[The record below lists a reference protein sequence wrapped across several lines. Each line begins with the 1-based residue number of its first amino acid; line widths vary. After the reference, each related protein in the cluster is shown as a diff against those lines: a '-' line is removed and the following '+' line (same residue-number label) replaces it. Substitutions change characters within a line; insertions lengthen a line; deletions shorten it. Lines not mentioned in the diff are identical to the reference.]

1 MIKLSEDK
9 DEMVS
14 IIRIPRDR
22 IAVLVGKD
30 GSTKARIQEISSC
43 DIAIDSGEGEVMIT
57 GKENVDP
64 IKFNI
69 TGEVVKAIGRGFNPE
84 KAMFLYND
92 GFQLVVLSLR
102 DVAKKGSNRIGQ
114 IKARVI
120 GTQGKTRS
128 IIEDITECFISIYG
142 DTISIIGDFISIK
155 YALEAVEK
163 LISGKKQRSVY
174 TYLESHANEMKSEK
188 LSETFR

>member
-1 MIKLSEDK
+1 MSERI

-14 IIRIPRDR
+14 VIRIPRDR
-22 IAVLVGKD
+22 VAVLVGKE
-30 GSTKARIQEISSC
+30 GSTKTRIQEISSC
-43 DIAIDSGEGEVMIT
+43 EIEIDSMEGEVTILAS
-57 GKENVDP
+57 ENTDP
-64 IKFNI
+64 IKFTI
-69 TGEVVKAIGRGFNPE
+69 TGEVVKAIGRGFNPD
-84 KAMFLYND
+84 KAMFLYNE
-92 GFQLVVLSLR
+92 GFQLIVLSLR

-128 IIEDITECFISIYG
+128 VIEDITECFISIYG

-155 YALEAVEK
+155 YALEAIEM

-174 TYLESHANEMKSEK
+174 TYLESHVNEMKSEK
-188 LSETFR
+188 LSETLR